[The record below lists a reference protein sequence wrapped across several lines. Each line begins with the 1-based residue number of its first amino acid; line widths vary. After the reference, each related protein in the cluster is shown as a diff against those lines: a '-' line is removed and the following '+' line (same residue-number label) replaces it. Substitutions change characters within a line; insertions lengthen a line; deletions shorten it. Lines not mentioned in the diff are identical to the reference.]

1 MDETRANDA
10 NVKSDGGAPGGAEG
24 ATANGQAPA
33 DLTDRLAA
41 TERELQDAVALL
53 KQTQADF
60 QNYQAR
66 NARERE
72 AERKYAVTAFA
83 RDLLTAYDNLDRAL
97 GALKEGED
105 GPLAQGVK
113 ATKAQLLQVFARHGI
128 TPVEAEP
135 GQPFDPNRHEAVMQ
149 QPSAEYPAGTVVQV
163 YQQGFQIHDRILRPS
178 SVVVSTTP

>member
-1 MDETRANDA
+1 MDEKRAKNAKAPPGDA
-10 NVKSDGGAPGGAEG
+10 PNGLDDAA
-24 ATANGQAPA
+24 ANGQAPSEVA
-33 DLTDRLAA
+33 ARLEAA
-41 TERELQDAVALL
+41 ERELQDTVTLL

-60 QNYQAR
+60 QNYQSR

-83 RDLLTAYDNLDRAL
+83 RDLLAAYDNLDRAL
-97 GALKEGED
+97 GSLKDGED
-105 GPLAQGVK
+105 GPLAQGVR

-135 GQPFDPNRHEAVMQ
+135 GQPFDPNKHEAVMQ
-149 QPSAEYPAGTVVQV
+149 QPSAEFPAGTVVQV
-163 YQQGFQIHDRILRPS
+163 YQQGFHIHDRILRPA